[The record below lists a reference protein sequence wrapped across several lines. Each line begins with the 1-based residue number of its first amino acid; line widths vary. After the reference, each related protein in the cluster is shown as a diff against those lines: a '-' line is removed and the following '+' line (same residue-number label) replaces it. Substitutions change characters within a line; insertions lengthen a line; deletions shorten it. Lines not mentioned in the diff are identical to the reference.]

1 MKLKSDDYRNKV
13 FKAGFGYTIGNYLI
27 KGLSFLSLPLFTRM
41 MNTSDYGIYNSFCAY
56 SGFLYVIVGF
66 AIHSSYRNA
75 ELKYQPKTKYYSYIT
90 TTMMLLMVNLLIFFF
105 VCIPFGKIIGNIVGL
120 NLQSVYLLL
129 VYSFSLAVITCFNTY
144 SSVEYKYK
152 AFLSIAS
159 VNAIGSILLSM
170 FLIKFVFPQNSY
182 MGRTLGTVIPSVL
195 LSIIIVLYF
204 IKQSKPKSSEVKP
217 FLKWGIKY
225 SLPIIPHGISQII
238 LAQFDRI
245 MILKMIS
252 SSIAG
257 LYSFAY
263 NVLSVAIVTTNSLD
277 NVWSTWLYSK
287 IKIDDKASIRKYS
300 TIYAGCILV
309 YFILIMLIS
318 PELVKILAPHVYYTS
333 IYSVI
338 PLMTGGYFSFLYTL
352 PAAVEY
358 YYEKTSFIMIG
369 TIFAATFNVLLNLA
383 FLKKYG
389 YISASYNTLVTYIA
403 YFALHFYFAKKVS
416 HCNYFSTNYLT
427 IYSIIILAANFIVL
441 SLINFV
447 WLRLALF
454 FLIILISLYF
464 EEKNFGV
471 MRKIIKKL
479 KSR

>member
-90 TTMMLLMVNLLIFFF
+90 TTMILLLFNLLVSSL
-105 VCIPFGKIIGNIVGL
+105 VCIPIGKIIGDILGL
-120 NLQSVYLLL
+120 DLQSVYLLL
-129 VYSFSLAVITCFNTY
+129 IYSFSLAVITCFNAY
-144 SSVEYKYK
+144 SSVEYKYR
-152 AFLSIAS
+152 AFLCIAGA
-159 VNAIGSILLSM
+159 NAISSILLSM
-170 FLIKFVFPQNSY
+170 FLIKFVFRSNSY
-182 MGRTLGTVIPSVL
+182 MGRTLGTVIPSVV
-195 LSIIIVLYF
+195 LSIIIVFYF
-204 IKQSKPKSSEVKP
+204 LKQSRPKFANVKP

-245 MILKMIS
+245 MILKIIS

-263 NVLSVAIVTTNSLD
+263 NILSVAIVTTNSLD
-277 NVWSTWLYSK
+277 NVWATWLYEK
-287 IKIDDKASIRKYS
+287 IKIGDKISIRKYS
-300 TIYAGCILV
+300 TIYAGCILA
-309 YFILIMLIS
+309 YFVLIMLIS
-318 PELVKILAPHVYYTS
+318 PELVKILAPDVYYDS

-338 PLMTGGYFSFLYTL
+338 PLITGGYFSFLYTL

-369 TIFAATFNVLLNLA
+369 TFFAAIFNVLLNLI

-389 YISASYNTLVTYIA
+389 YIAASYNTLITYVA
-403 YFALHFYFAKKVS
+403 YFALHFYFSKKVS
-416 HCNYFSTNYLT
+416 RCNYFSTRYLVVFC
-427 IYSIIILAANFIVL
+427 IIILLANFCVL
-441 SLINFV
+441 SLINFI
-447 WLRLALF
+447 WIRL
-454 FLIILISLYF
+454 SLACVITFVSIYY
-464 EEKNFGV
+464 EEKNIGI
-471 MRKIIKKL
+471 MKKIIKKVWI
-479 KSR
+479 